1 MVARNIPVTFMK
13 PANEVINDTIDPE
26 ETPRIMKAIP
36 LHPSP
41 KGVAAAVPSGSGGAR
56 DTSGKSSAKPPA
68 EKTQNGPQPF
78 SLRKE
83 EQQKE
88 KKNGE

>member
-1 MVARNIPVTFMK
+1 MK

-36 LHPSP
+36 VHSP
-41 KGVAAAVPSGSGGAR
+41 PAAKV
-56 DTSGKSSAKPPA
+56 SAKPPQ

-83 EQQKE
+83 KQTKE
-88 KKNGE
+88 EKNGE